1 MAATMSATPGG
12 YTADQE
18 AAARRNL
25 DAHGFT
31 GITVD
36 AAYRLLTVF
45 AADPSPL
52 FASSHVPSPQP
63 PSASSR
69 RSASG
74 NTRRR
79 RRRAEPS
86 PVSHGTDSDGDVVSV
101 PSPIATRP
109 HPRAA
114 RDTPG
119 AAGDSGSASGAS
131 VHSDDSAHDTSGS
144 AADSGGGGGGGGSGS
159 TGTGTGTGTVTAS
172 QQSTVSVLKMK
183 GRALVSSSDESEE
196 DILTASGVAHRSPSK
211 RLTASGDSGSD
222 SDGSVVRRRHT
233 RSTVVVAAT
242 AVDATPSPVATRRSE
257 RTLSSRAQAR
267 RDAKARALKLLKR
280 RKLAAEL
287 NRSGSDS
294 DADDG
299 ASASGRKRKRR
310 LVPVFANETKQQREL
325 RELRDRAEFGLEH
338 DKAREVFRVG
348 AGYAS
353 RGCHTPMQ
361 RSHAVHVLCVA
372 VPSCGCVGDV
382 VAMLCRGEV
391 KYASD
396 PESDAASDSPEEMPL
411 DKFIVDD
418 DDALYVPTAARHA
431 VSRCKPSAS
440 RNAYVVESHRYIA
453 NASQSSLRKR
463 EARRKA
469 RGRNKQQRARK
480 RQRSSVSDGE
490 GSSDGGGSVDSVSA
504 HRQLLFSQ
512 TLQDVGLSVEDGVGL
527 DGGEHKHRNGDRDDS
542 GGDEEDDDDLHSS
555 VLARHGLALR
565 SGVDTPEAF
574 RLWCQ
579 YHLLSLAF
587 PNWASELCDDK
598 SARVRKERDIY
609 FPAVRKV
616 GCARH

>member
-36 AAYRLLTVF
+36 AAYRLLIVF

-86 PVSHGTDSDGDVVSV
+86 PVSDGAGSDGDVVSV

-114 RDTPG
+114 RSTPG

-144 AADSGGGGGGGGSGS
+144 AADSGGGGGGSGRAG

-294 DADDG
+294 DADDH

-431 VSRCKPSAS
+431 VSRRETLMAWNRTGTLPTRRSRPCASAKHVARPVAGTSNSALANDSAALCRMAKGAVTAVARLTRCRPIASCCSRKPCKMWACLWRMVLGWMAVNTSIAM
-440 RNAYVVESHRYIA
+440 AAVMTVVA
-453 NASQSSLRKR
+453 M
-463 EARRKA
+463 RR
-469 RGRNKQQRARK
+469 
-480 RQRSSVSDGE
+480 
-490 GSSDGGGSVDSVSA
+490 
-504 HRQLLFSQ
+504 
-512 TLQDVGLSVEDGVGL
+512 TMTTC
-527 DGGEHKHRNGDRDDS
+527 
-542 GGDEEDDDDLHSS
+542 
-555 VLARHGLALR
+555 
-565 SGVDTPEAF
+565 TPV
-574 RLWCQ
+574 
-579 YHLLSLAF
+579 Y
-587 PNWASELCDDK
+587 
-598 SARVRKERDIY
+598 
-609 FPAVRKV
+609 
-616 GCARH
+616 